1 LRTKPSSVI
10 AASTR
15 LRVASLTRP
24 GRFSTFDT
32 VPRETPARA
41 ATVFMLGAPF
51 VVTLS
56 PRSMKRKQ
64 FTFK

>member
-1 LRTKPSSVI
+1 
-10 AASTR
+10 
-15 LRVASLTRP
+15 VASLTRP

-51 VVTLS
+51 VVTLAS
-56 PRSMKRKQ
+56 IHE
-64 FTFK
+64 T